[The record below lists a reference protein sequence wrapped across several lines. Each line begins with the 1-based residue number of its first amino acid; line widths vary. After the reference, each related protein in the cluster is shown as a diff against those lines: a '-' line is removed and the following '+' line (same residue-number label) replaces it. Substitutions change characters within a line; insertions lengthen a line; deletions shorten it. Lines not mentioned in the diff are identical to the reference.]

1 MTVSRMLT
9 FAVGRALALAVL
21 PAGRAAA
28 ATQVTCPAT
37 TKFKI
42 VAQSPE
48 SGWAERANDI
58 AGTFVTSQ
66 ALQIAAGRWLLV
78 CGYNVNGAKGLIS
91 RQVQF
96 GNCHTSDNAAVSTSA
111 KFLCS

>member
-1 MTVSRMLT
+1 M
-9 FAVGRALALAVL
+9 GG
-21 PAGRAAA
+21 AGQRHRRDLRH
-28 ATQVTCPAT
+28 QP
-37 TKFKI
+37 
-42 VAQSPE
+42 
-48 SGWAERANDI
+48 
-58 AGTFVTSQ
+58 